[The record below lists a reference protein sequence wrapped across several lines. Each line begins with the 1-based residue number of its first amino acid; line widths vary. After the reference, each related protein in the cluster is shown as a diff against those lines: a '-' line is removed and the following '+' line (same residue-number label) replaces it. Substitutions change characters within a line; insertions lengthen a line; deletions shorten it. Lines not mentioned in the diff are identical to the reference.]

1 MVTIRVRSVMWFA
14 AGAVISLA
22 LVWSLL
28 AWRVFASPGPG
39 ESTIVSVAPARV
51 LDTRDPVN
59 LGLAGPFV
67 SAVSQK
73 LQVTG
78 AVVVSGGAT
87 ATVVPVGATGVLLN
101 VTVVL
106 PTADGFVS
114 IRPGDA
120 SGAATTSSLNFVTG
134 STVPNAV
141 QVSLPTSGAHAG
153 QIDITFDAYG
163 ASGPRT
169 DVLIDVVG
177 YTTNVGIQS
186 LVADIALKADASA
199 LAAKANV
206 TSLPIATSARENDV
220 TPNLTFSV
228 PQRFVSTTIVA
239 PVPGLIQIV
248 GSASVVGV
256 SVASRMGCS
265 LTLGSGV
272 TTSSG
277 DLLNTS
283 RTVDI
288 NASGVEQ
295 CTSVG
300 AVSVGAGTHVLNF
313 VGSGATG
320 IDVGGATINAIFV
333 PNGTISAS
341 FTEGGG

>member
-1 MVTIRVRSVMWFA
+1 MITIRVRSVMWFA
-14 AGAVISLA
+14 TGAVIALA
-22 LVWSLL
+22 MVWSLL
-28 AWRVFASPGPG
+28 AWRVFAAPGPG
-39 ESTIVSVAPARV
+39 ESTIVSVTPTRV

-59 LGLAGPFV
+59 LGLTGPFV

-78 AVVVSGGAT
+78 SIPTAGGA
-87 ATVVPVGATGVLLN
+87 ATVVPAGATGVLLN
-101 VTVVL
+101 VTVVV
-106 PTADGFVS
+106 PSADGFVS

-120 SGAATTSSLNFVTG
+120 SGAASTSSLNFVAG

-141 QVSLPTSGAHAG
+141 QVSLPTAGASAG
-153 QIDITFDAYG
+153 QIDITYDAYG

-177 YTTNVGIQS
+177 YTTNAGIQS

-220 TPNLTFSV
+220 TPNLTFPVS
-228 PQRFVSTTIVA
+228 QRFVSTTIIA

-248 GSASVVGV
+248 GSASVVGLG
-256 SVASRMGCS
+256 VAARMGCN

-272 TTSSG
+272 TASSG
-277 DLLNTS
+277 DLLNTFRS
-283 RTVDI
+283 VDI

-300 AVSVGAGTHVLNF
+300 AVSVGAGTHVLNL

-341 FTEGGG
+341 FAEGGG